1 MKESNQY
8 LSYEIIKRKEVIG
21 TFAAVVYT
29 LAVACVVVFGAVVYT
44 LAIACVVVFGA
55 VVYTLA
61 IACVVVLGV
70 VVYIDHMILFLLPN
84 YYPPPSY
91 VNIIV
96 SPIFS
101 LLYVVEN
108 SPCAKNTKL

>member
-29 LAVACVVVFGAVVYT
+29 LAV
-44 LAIACVVVFGA
+44 ACVVVFGA